1 MPIVRGVIGF
11 RQPATG
17 AGNTFGPIALSI
29 TTAAVGAA
37 ISTAAVSVAVTPPS
51 IIAAG

>member
-1 MPIVRGVIGF
+1 MPIVPSPLGF
-11 RQPATG
+11 RQPETSS
-17 AGNTFGPIALSI
+17 GNTFGPIALSI